1 MINNLELN
9 KDKLGKLT
17 RKVILVGGMI
27 STLLTGGCNTKENSS
42 NNPSV
47 RSVLQLLLKHQM

>member
-9 KDKLGKLT
+9 KDKISKLT

-27 STLLTGGCNTKENSS
+27 STLLTG
-42 NNPSV
+42 
-47 RSVLQLLLKHQM
+47 